1 MVVQS
6 TKDAKITVTKQQK
19 QVLLGI
25 LLGDGHME
33 LSPNRKSARLK
44 IEQEA
49 EKLEYVKHLRQ
60 VFKDWRPG
68 PIIPATNSN
77 NFKFSTA
84 FSPTLTFYHTAFYGV
99 QEPWERKVPRW
110 IEHSLTAR
118 SLAYLIMDGGGIKS
132 KQSKAINI
140 NVYGLP
146 RKEQEFLCTILQREF
161 GLKAKV
167 SKDREFYRI
176 YISGD
181 SYETLVAFI
190 SEHILP
196 CVSYQIPPPRKKP
209 RQVQH

>member
-1 MVVQS
+1 MAVQP

-19 QVLLGI
+19 EVLLGI

-44 IEQEA
+44 MEQEA
-49 EKLEYVKHLRQ
+49 EKLEYVKHLHQ

-68 PIIPATNSN
+68 PIIAATNSN

-99 QEPWERKVPRW
+99 QEPWERQVPRW
-110 IEHSLTAR
+110 IEHSFTAR
-118 SLAYLIMDGGGIKS
+118 SLAYLIMDDGGIKS
-132 KQSKAINI
+132 KQSKALNV

-146 RKEQEFLCTILQREF
+146 RREQEFLCTILQRKF

-181 SYETLVAFI
+181 SYETLVALI
-190 SEHILP
+190 GEHILP
-196 CVSYQIPPPRKKP
+196 CVSYKIPPPRKKP
-209 RQVQH
+209 RQV